1 MRHSAGWALSA
12 TSKPS
17 PLEASAAGATMA
29 LSKSS
34 ETLEVVNNMIGK
46 VLAGIATAGV
56 LAGVLATGALAAPAA
71 TTVAS
76 PAKAQRPAAKDL
88 FGGTVTA
95 ITATQVT
102 VKNAKAGSKTFLRTD
117 ATVVVKG
124 PNEKASWSEIE
135 LNSQVMVRFAERDG
149 KLYAKRVRI
158 GAAHVAGK
166 VQNVDG
172 NVITIR
178 TRDGKDIKLTVSD
191 STKYF
196 EITGKHERKAGSLE
210 DIHAGMRLIA
220 TGSYD
225 AGHNFDASLIAYR
238 NK

>member
-1 MRHSAGWALSA
+1 
-12 TSKPS
+12 
-17 PLEASAAGATMA
+17 
-29 LSKSS
+29 
-34 ETLEVVNNMIGK
+34 MIGK

-56 LAGVLATGALAAPAA
+56 LAGVLATGAMAAPAA
-71 TTVAS
+71 TTAS
-76 PAKAQRPAAKDL
+76 PAKVQRPAAKDA

-95 ITATQVT
+95 VTATELT

-124 PNEKASWSEIE
+124 RNEKASWSEIE
-135 LNSQVMVRFAERDG
+135 LNSHVMVRFAERDG

-166 VQNVDG
+166 VESVNG
-172 NVITIR
+172 NAMTIR
-178 TRDGKDIKLTVSD
+178 TRDGKDVKLTVNN

-196 EITGKHERKAGSLE
+196 EITGKHERKAGSLN
-210 DIHAGMRLIA
+210 DIHAGMRLSA
-220 TGSYD
+220 AGSYD
-225 AGHNFDASLIAYR
+225 ASHNFDAALVTYR

>member
-1 MRHSAGWALSA
+1 
-12 TSKPS
+12 
-17 PLEASAAGATMA
+17 
-29 LSKSS
+29 
-34 ETLEVVNNMIGK
+34 MIGK

-56 LAGVLATGALAAPAA
+56 IAGVLATGAMAAPAA
-71 TTVAS
+71 TTAAS
-76 PAKAQRPAAKDL
+76 PAKAQRSAAKDV

-95 ITATQVT
+95 ITATELT

-124 PNEKASWSEIE
+124 RNEKSNWSEIE
-135 LNSQVMVRFAERDG
+135 IGSHVVVRYEERDG
-149 KLYAKRVRI
+149 KLFAKRVHI
-158 GAAHVAGK
+158 GRAHVAGK
-166 VQNVDG
+166 VESVNG

-178 TRDGKDIKLTVSD
+178 TRDGKDVQLTVNN

-196 EITGKHERKAGSLE
+196 EITGKHERKAGSLN

-220 TGSYD
+220 AGSYD
-225 AGHNFDASLIAYR
+225 ASHNFDAALVAYR